1 MSTSPT
7 IIEPGGHAHEEW
19 LPNPHAG
26 EMLTLEFMQP
36 LGLSAHELAE
46 TIEVSEATLRDT
58 IAGTARMTGDLDLRM
73 ARYFRMSPGFFL
85 GLQSDYEIV
94 EAKRALNG
102 ALGRIVPRA
111 A

>member
-1 MSTSPT
+1 MSKSPT
-7 IIEPGGHAHEEW
+7 IIEPDGDAHGEW

-26 EMLTLEFMQP
+26 EMLALEFMQP
-36 LGLSAHELAE
+36 LGLSADELAE
-46 TIEVSEATLRDT
+46 KIEVSETTLRDT
-58 IAGTARMTGDLDLRM
+58 IAGTARMSGDLDLRL
-73 ARYFRMSPGFFL
+73 AQYFRMSPGFFL

-102 ALGRIVPRA
+102 ALDRIVPRA

>member
-1 MSTSPT
+1 
-7 IIEPGGHAHEEW
+7 
-19 LPNPHAG
+19 
-26 EMLTLEFMQP
+26 MLALDFMQP
-36 LGLSAHELAE
+36 LGLSADELAAE
-46 TIEVSEATLRDT
+46 IKVSETTLRDT
-58 IAGTARMTGDLDLRM
+58 IAGTARMSGDLDLLL

-102 ALGRIVPRA
+102 ALDRIVPRA

>member
-1 MSTSPT
+1 MSKSPT
-7 IIEPGGHAHEEW
+7 IIEPGGDTYGEW

-26 EMLTLEFMQP
+26 EMLALEFMQP
-36 LGLSAHELAE
+36 LGLSADEFAAK
-46 TIEVSEATLRDT
+46 IEVSETMLRDT
-58 IAGTARMTGDLDLRM
+58 IAGTARMSGDLDLRL

-94 EAKRALNG
+94 EAKRALSG
-102 ALGRIVPRA
+102 ALDRIVPRA

>member
-1 MSTSPT
+1 MSRLPT
-7 IIEPGGHAHEEW
+7 IIEPDGDTHGEW

-26 EMLTLEFMQP
+26 EMLALEFMQP
-36 LGLSAHELAE
+36 LGLSAHDLAKK
-46 TIEVSEATLRDT
+46 IEVSETTLRDT
-58 IAGTARMTGDLDLRM
+58 IAGATRMTGDLDLRL
-73 ARYFRMSPGFFL
+73 ARYFRMTPGFFL

-102 ALGRIVPRA
+102 ALDRIVPRA